1 MNVIASAILG
11 AIGASVLWMF
21 VLAWFLDVIA
31 AQRKTISGH
40 ETTVRLYRMTRTD
53 SDTQIRALLD
63 QNERLAR
70 QLIDQAADIQVADT
84 TTPPVVRV
92 PPTWFSEARES

>member
-1 MNVIASAILG
+1 MSGIALVILG

-31 AQRKTISGH
+31 AQRRAIAAH
-40 ETTVRLYRMTRTD
+40 DTTVRLYRMTRTD
-53 SDTQIRALLD
+53 ADRQIRALLD

-70 QLIDQAADIQVADT
+70 QLIDQAAAT
-84 TTPPVVRV
+84 TSASRPTMTAWPVM
-92 PPTWFSEARES
+92 ARES

>member
-11 AIGASVLWMF
+11 AVAASVLWMF
-21 VLAWFLDVIA
+21 AIAWFLDVIA
-31 AQRKTISGH
+31 AQRKVIASH
-40 ETTVRLYRMTRTD
+40 ETTVRLYRETRTH

-70 QLIDQAADIQVADT
+70 QLIDQAADAT
-84 TTPPVVRV
+84 TRASRPTMTAWPVM
-92 PPTWFSEARES
+92 ARES